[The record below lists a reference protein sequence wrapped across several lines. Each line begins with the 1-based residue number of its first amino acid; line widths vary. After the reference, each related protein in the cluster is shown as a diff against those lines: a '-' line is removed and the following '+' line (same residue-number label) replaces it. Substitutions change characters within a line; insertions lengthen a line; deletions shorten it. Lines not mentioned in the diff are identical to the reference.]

1 MNYKTKLRFA
11 PLALAMLLLLFSL
24 GCALPSP
31 VPVEDGSVVQTEP
44 TYDNTTENQTY
55 LIDIID
61 MAGNPVQMNSYAGS
75 IVVLDPGDC
84 EILCAIGA
92 EEQII
97 GRSEDCDYP
106 ESVASLPVVTTEG
119 MANTEQIL
127 TLNPQA
133 VVMDAEAATDT
144 SLIAELKEANIT
156 PIVTNVT
163 DIKGLY
169 TAITLLGTVTD
180 RVAESGSVV
189 ANLLA
194 AFAGIQAKV
203 TDNTSKTI
211 YFELAPLATGLET
224 AGSGTLI
231 NDISLL
237 LGYHNEFEDMEGFIP
252 VTAAQVIG
260 RSPDV
265 IVTTIPSSEDGTAGV
280 SEILAR
286 VGWESVQAIADKK
299 VFYIDGEL
307 LSRPGP
313 RLLDVVNAL
322 YTFLYETPAE

>member
-1 MNYKTKLRFA
+1 MNKKLHLRYA
-11 PLALAMLLLLFSL
+11 PLALAMILLLFSL

-31 VPVEDGSVVQTEP
+31 VPLDDGSAVQTEP
-44 TYDNTTENQTY
+44 TYDNATQNQTY
-55 LIDIID
+55 LIDITD
-61 MAGNPVQMNSYAGS
+61 MAGNPVQMNSFAGS

-106 ESVASLPVVTTEG
+106 ESIASIPVVTTEG

-133 VVMDAEAATDT
+133 VVMNAEAAADT

-180 RVAESGSVV
+180 RVADSGSVV

-203 TDNTSKTI
+203 TDNASKTI

-224 AGSGTLI
+224 AGSGTLM
-231 NDISLL
+231 NDVALL
-237 LGYHNEFEDMEGFIP
+237 LG
-252 VTAAQVIG
+252 
-260 RSPDV
+260 
-265 IVTTIPSSEDGTAGV
+265 V
-280 SEILAR
+280 SQR
-286 VGWESVQAIADKK
+286 V
-299 VFYIDGEL
+299 
-307 LSRPGP
+307 
-313 RLLDVVNAL
+313 
-322 YTFLYETPAE
+322 